1 MGKGRTLVM
10 PGNRKG
16 VASCSGFLSLL
27 TSGVDGEAERGA
39 LNPGEGEG
47 DSLGVVEGVETGG
60 H

>member
-1 MGKGRTLVM
+1 M